1 MATAS
6 TINDTMPT
14 PWDGKKRW
22 NGKKNPVTF
31 VSTVVTRNSAVQAS
45 RRFVA
50 SKPNTTTNPDK
61 IPIKL
66 NATCTKVSVVTP
78 KIMMPPQ
85 PETHLGDP
93 ADPEDT
99 IDRLQAQFSRAL
111 AEAGSG
117 GLCGMT
123 WPVIPCMTSLYK
135 MGARRSMRR
144 RA

>member
-45 RRFVA
+45 RRFAA

-85 PETHLGDP
+85 PETHLRVIRRTQQILLTASRRNFQGHSP
-93 ADPEDT
+93 
-99 IDRLQAQFSRAL
+99 RLVHVGFV
-111 AEAGSG
+111 E
-117 GLCGMT
+117 
-123 WPVIPCMTSLYK
+123 
-135 MGARRSMRR
+135 
-144 RA
+144 